1 MNEANQNANSFD
13 AESLWHDGGDRLPRQ
28 NETDKSLASNC
39 NLEQL
44 SDSIP
49 ALESDTTIEESGSVT
64 AKMDWQR
71 VAHKLREYNRRLLK
85 KVFRLEQE
93 LAEIDNKY
101 NKSVEKS
108 KNSDMLLV
116 QQAKELES
124 DREKQAVMVEQLA
137 NSQQQLDDRELIIK
151 QISEQHE
158 LSQQQAAQLE
168 RECTLLQEKYNQ
180 KAFELVAKEKE
191 NQELQSELSQ
201 QQHTVLQL
209 EAQLKRYQEAAS
221 RKEKAA
227 SRNQNYP
234 HNRFI
239 QPWSNST
246 IPEPKIALPKTK
258 SATKSAMQ
266 PTVGQSTD
274 RRRGVFAPPPIQPTI
289 PKKTASNIDPIKT
302 AAEIATWSASAAA
315 AKKVERTTV
324 DPATTAKAK
333 TQQSKKPQSLASVD
347 LPTFPR
353 PQ

>member
-13 AESLWHDGGDRLPRQ
+13 AESLWHDRSDRLPRQ
-28 NETDKSLASNC
+28 NETSKSLASNY

-44 SDSIP
+44 SNSTP

-71 VAHKLREYNRRLLK
+71 VAHKLREYNRKLLK

-93 LAEIDNKY
+93 LAEVDNKY

-108 KNSDMLLV
+108 KNSDLLLV
-116 QQAKELES
+116 QQAEELES
-124 DREKQAVMVEQLA
+124 YQEKLAVMMEQLT
-137 NSQQQLDDRELIIK
+137 NSQQQFEDRELIIQ

-191 NQELQSELSQ
+191 TQELQSELSQ

-209 EAQLKRYQEAAS
+209 EAQLKTYQEAAS

-239 QPWSNST
+239 QPWSNSA
-246 IPEPKIALPKTK
+246 IPEPKIALPKTR
-258 SATKSAMQ
+258 SATKSIVQ
-266 PTVGQSTD
+266 PGLGQST
-274 RRRGVFAPPPIQPTI
+274 VFSPSPVQPTI
-289 PKKTASNIDPIKT
+289 ARKTPGNIDPIQT

-315 AKKVERTTV
+315 AKKAERTSI
-324 DPATTAKAK
+324 PATTAKAK
-333 TQQSKKPQSLASVD
+333 KPQHSKKPQSLASVD

>member
-13 AESLWHDGGDRLPRQ
+13 AESLWHEDGRFSQQ
-28 NETDKSLASNC
+28 NETNKSLASNC
-39 NLEQL
+39 NSEQL
-44 SDSIP
+44 SDSTP
-49 ALESDTTIEESGSVT
+49 ALESDTTVEESGSVT

-71 VAHKLREYNRRLLK
+71 VAHKLREYNRKLLK

-116 QQAKELES
+116 QQAEELKS
-124 DREKQAVMVEQLA
+124 DREKMAVMIEQLA
-137 NSQQQLDDRELIIK
+137 DSQQQFDDRELIIK

-209 EAQLKRYQEAAS
+209 EAQLKTYQEAAS

-246 IPEPKIALPKTK
+246 IPEPKIALPKTR
-258 SATKSAMQ
+258 SATKPAIQ
-266 PTVGQSTD
+266 PGVGQSAD
-274 RRRGVFAPPPIQPTI
+274 RRRGVFAPPPVQPTI
-289 PKKTASNIDPIKT
+289 ARKTPGNIDPIQT
-302 AAEIATWSASAAA
+302 AAEIATWSASTAA
-315 AKKVERTTV
+315 AKKAERTSI
-324 DPATTAKAK
+324 PAPTAKAK
-333 TQQSKKPQSLASVD
+333 KPQQSKKPQSLASVD